1 MARMGAVVLGTVA
14 LSALIAP
21 AVACWAAPGGSKP
34 TSVRTTMECR
44 AEIVQRDPLT
54 VHFSLVQLAGAVHS
68 TWVPRVLLP
77 VGAFVAAELRDPS
90 GAVVWKTERPK
101 FRPKLNPSTAAA
113 YVEIDPGYS
122 HGVVLAL
129 EGAQVPPGEHA
140 LVLTYGNLQYRGFPN
155 HDLGEQSCTVTVRI
169 PAL

>member
-1 MARMGAVVLGTVA
+1 MGVVVLVVSVLGT
-14 LSALIAP
+14 LLGP
-21 AVACWAAPGGSKP
+21 AVACWAAPSGSKP
-34 TSVRTTMECR
+34 TAARSPMECR

-54 VHFSLVQLAGAVHS
+54 VHFSLVQPAGGTHS

-77 VGAFVAAELRDPS
+77 VGAFVAAELRDAS

-101 FRPKLNPSTAAA
+101 FHPKLDPSTAAA
-113 YVEIDPGYS
+113 YVELDPGYS

-129 EGAQVPPGEHA
+129 EGAQVPPGEHS